1 MHIMRSLCMVGD
13 DEAGTVLLYEDIVH
27 QEQVQAA
34 MLALLD
40 QLGVAVPP
48 AEGVPPES
56 IDQQLL
62 TAAKARAHATAGQ
75 ALQLAGDAKSTF
87 ADKALSGKRTV
98 LSCAFDTRS
107 EHFTQTGSG
116 QT

>member
-1 MHIMRSLCMVGD
+1 MRSLCMVGD

-98 LSCAFDTRS
+98 LSCAFDTEN
-107 EHFTQTGSG
+107 EHLT
-116 QT
+116 